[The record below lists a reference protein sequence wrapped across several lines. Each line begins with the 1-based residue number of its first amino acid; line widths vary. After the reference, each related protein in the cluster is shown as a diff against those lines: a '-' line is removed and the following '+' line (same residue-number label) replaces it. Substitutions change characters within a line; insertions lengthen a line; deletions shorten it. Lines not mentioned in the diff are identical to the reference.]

1 MWISLHPVLSCY
13 LRLRYKMQY
22 LFSSSDTVLWHS
34 SVSRERSQTYSQST
48 VLTHTLQQK
57 IAMAVTHVFK
67 TSGLKAK
74 KKKKNLQ
81 CFLPCFLIG
90 GMTKQDWDLNSAS
103 PAWQHVSPSG
113 PSKARGRR
121 FYACCLFVAWWTL
134 ITFLLYP
141 AFASSSSPKFEK

>member
-34 SVSRERSQTYSQST
+34 SVSRRKEPDLFSKHCAHSHS
-48 VLTHTLQQK
+48 
-57 IAMAVTHVFK
+57 
-67 TSGLKAK
+67 SAK
-74 KKKKNLQ
+74 NSYGCNTRIQDLWFEGKKKNLQ

-90 GMTKQDWDLNSAS
+90 GMTKQDWDLNYAS

-141 AFASSSSPKFEK
+141 ASASSSSPKFEK

>member
-1 MWISLHPVLSCY
+1 MDFFAPCPVL
-13 LRLRYKMQY
+13 LLAFAVHDAVPFL
-22 LFSSSDTVLWHS
+22 LFMVLWHG
-34 SVSRERSQTYSQST
+34 SVSRRREPDLLSKHCAHSRSSAK
-48 VLTHTLQQK
+48 K
-57 IAMAVTHVFK
+57 IAMVVTYVFK

-74 KKKKNLQ
+74 KIYSVSSRV
-81 CFLPCFLIG
+81 FWSG
-90 GMTKQDWDLNSAS
+90 GMTKQDWDLNYAS

-141 AFASSSSPKFEK
+141 ASASSSSPKFEK